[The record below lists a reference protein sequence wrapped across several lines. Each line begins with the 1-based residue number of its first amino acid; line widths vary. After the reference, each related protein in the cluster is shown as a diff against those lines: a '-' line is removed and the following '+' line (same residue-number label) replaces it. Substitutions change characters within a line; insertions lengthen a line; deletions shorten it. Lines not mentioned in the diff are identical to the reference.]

1 MRTTSKRS
9 LLDKIKKLEA
19 EAEIARRLA
28 DFEESDRGRSATYHF
43 IAKETENFEVVMLCR
58 VCRVSRAAY
67 YSWRKRGDG
76 PSNALREEALLA
88 DQIYTIWKRRRQ
100 APARGF
106 RNAGQ
111 HLRGTVQ
118 SGSRSRGA
126 KTGKGNPLPKKASS
140 ARPRLLPSGP
150 TPSSVPRTEGS

>member
-1 MRTTSKRS
+1 MRTASKRS

-19 EAEIARRLA
+19 EAEVARRLA
-28 DFEESDRGRSATYHF
+28 DFGEPDRGRSAIYHF

-111 HLRGTVQ
+111 HLRGVTM
-118 SGSRSRGA
+118 GRRSPRERSSPGRGA
-126 KTGKGNPLPKKASS
+126 G
-140 ARPRLLPSGP
+140 ARRPAWA
-150 TPSSVPRTEGS
+150 TRT